1 MATLL
6 RRVWGSVLARAAAA
20 PADPAAASSSSR
32 GRRGPPAE
40 YYASLSMGALDAVP
54 TDVLAQILRLLG
66 PADAARSC
74 AVCRAWRVLASDN
87 GLWAF
92 FLRLGPEPWDLVV
105 FAETHLA
112 AGPASHPRL
121 YYDNSPQLSFKQ
133 IYGLRAVVPGSVIV
147 DGGSGYCK
155 YGWSKYAAPS
165 GRCATFLVSCVDKWS
180 ADILKAYDAH
190 DHCDEF
196 GNIEAPMYARLR
208 HFFSTMYS
216 RMQVKPSTQ
225 PIIVVLP
232 LCHSDDTE
240 SARASRKQYQDTV
253 YSVLFDMNVPA
264 VCAVDQAVLALYA
277 SKRTSGIV
285 VHIGFNT
292 TSVVP
297 IFQGQVMY
305 EIGVESVGQ
314 GALKLTGFLKELM
327 QRRNI
332 SCESL
337 YTVRAIKEKL
347 CYVATDYEA
356 ELRKDTRASCEINGE
371 GWFTLSEERFKTA
384 EILFQPHIGGVR
396 ALGLHKAVSL
406 CMDHCYNSEVF
417 GDDSWYKT
425 VVLAGGSACLPGLPE
440 RLQKELYQLLPAH
453 ISEGIRVLPP
463 AFGTDSAWFGAKMIG
478 NVSTFT
484 EAWCVKKKQFR
495 QKIRRNGSSFVNS
508 W

>member
-1 MATLL
+1 MAMLL
-6 RRVWGSVLARAAAA
+6 RKVWGSVLARAAA
-20 PADPAAASSSSR
+20 PGADPPPGSPRA
-32 GRRGPPAE
+32 RREHAQRAE
-40 YYASLSMGALDAVP
+40 QFQYQYHGSLSLGALDAVP

-66 PADAARSC
+66 PLDAARSS

-112 AGPASHPRL
+112 AGPSSHPWL
-121 YYDNSPQLSFKQ
+121 YYDSSPQLSFKQ
-133 IYGLRAVVPGSVIV
+133 IYGLRAVVPGILIV

-165 GRCATFLVSCVDKWS
+165 GRCATFL
-180 ADILKAYDAH
+180 
-190 DHCDEF
+190 EF

-208 HFFSTMYS
+208 HFFSTIYT
-216 RMQVKPSTQ
+216 RMQIKPSTQ
-225 PIIVVLP
+225 PVIVVLP

-240 SARASRKQYQDTV
+240 SARASRKQYKETL
-253 YSVLFDMNVPA
+253 YSVLFDMNVPT
-264 VCAVDQAVLALYA
+264 VCAVDQVCIIALFDYYSIFVA

-297 IFQGQVMY
+297 IFQGRVMY
-305 EIGVESVGQ
+305 EIGVETVGQ

-347 CYVATDYEA
+347 CYVAADYEA
-356 ELRKDTRASCEINGE
+356 ELRKDTQASCEVDGE
-371 GWFTLSEERFKTA
+371 GWFTLSEERFKTP
-384 EILFQPHIGGVR
+384 EILFQPHMGGMR
-396 ALGLHKAVSL
+396 AMGLHKAVAL
-406 CMDHCYNSEVF
+406 CMDHCYTSGTV

-425 VVLAGGSACLPGLPE
+425 AILAGGSSCLPGLPE
-440 RLQKELYQLLPAH
+440 RLEKELHQLLPPY

-463 AFGTDSAWFGAKMIG
+463 SFGTDSAWFAAKMIS

-484 EAWCVKKKQFR
+484 EAWCVKKKQFC
-495 QKIRRNGSSFVNS
+495 QKTRRNGPLFMNS